1 MTASGSREKSSTA
14 SVRQRMS
21 DDSKRFTVNDRRLF
35 TREGEKREAEDSP
48 PPPAPE
54 AAARPAPAPPAPH
67 PDDDDDLDPMA
78 PGDPGRRQLDFTGL
92 LLSLGAQASVL
103 LTGDPRGGPD
113 APGPDLAGARAV
125 ISLLE
130 VLKDKTEGRR
140 TAEEDEVLQSLLY
153 ELRMGYVAVSRA
165 GGA

>member
-1 MTASGSREKSSTA
+1 
-14 SVRQRMS
+14 MS

-35 TREGEKREAEDSP
+35 TREGEKREADETPQP

-54 AAARPAPAPPAPH
+54 ATAPAQPAPSPASALPEPAPAAGE
-67 PDDDDDLDPMA
+67 D
-78 PGDPGRRQLDFTGL
+78 RQLDFLGL
-92 LLSLGAQASVL
+92 LVSLGAQASVL
-103 LTGDPRGGPD
+103 LTGDAVGGGETR
-113 APGPDLAGARAV
+113 GPDLGGARAF

-130 VLKDKTEGRR
+130 VLKEKTEGRR
-140 TAEEDEVLQSLLY
+140 TAEEDEVLESLLY

>member
-1 MTASGSREKSSTA
+1 
-14 SVRQRMS
+14 MS

-35 TREGEKREAEDSP
+35 TREGEKREAEETP

-54 AAARPAPAPPAPH
+54 ATAPTPTPAPTPAPTPPRAARAPA
-67 PDDDDDLDPMA
+67 A
-78 PGDPGRRQLDFTGL
+78 PGPPPPPGEERQLDFVGL
-92 LLSLGAQASVL
+92 LVSLATQASVL
-103 LTGDPRGGPD
+103 LTGDAGAGGQPR
-113 APGPDLAGARAV
+113 GPDLAGARAF

-130 VLKDKTEGRR
+130 VLQEKTEGRR
-140 TAEEDEVLQSLLY
+140 TAEEDEVLESLLY

>member
-1 MTASGSREKSSTA
+1 
-14 SVRQRMS
+14 MS

-35 TREGEKREAEDSP
+35 TREGEKREADETP

-54 AAARPAPAPPAPH
+54 ATAPARPAPAPA
-67 PDDDDDLDPMA
+67 A
-78 PGDPGRRQLDFTGL
+78 PGPPPAAGEDRQLDFVGL
-92 LLSLGAQASVL
+92 LVSLAAQASVL
-103 LTGDPRGGPD
+103 LTGDAGGGGEPR
-113 APGPDLAGARAV
+113 GPDLAGARAF

-130 VLKDKTEGRR
+130 VLQEKTQGRR
-140 TAEEDEVLQSLLY
+140 TAEEDEVLESLLY

>member
-1 MTASGSREKSSTA
+1 
-14 SVRQRMS
+14 MS

-35 TREGEKREAEDSP
+35 TREGEKREAEETP

-54 AAARPAPAPPAPH
+54 ATAPTPAPPTPTPAAAPTPPRAARPPAAPGPPPH
-67 PDDDDDLDPMA
+67 P
-78 PGDPGRRQLDFTGL
+78 GEERQLDFVGL
-92 LLSLGAQASVL
+92 LVSLATQASVL
-103 LTGDPRGGPD
+103 LTGDAGAGGQPRGPN
-113 APGPDLAGARAV
+113 LAGARAF

-130 VLKDKTEGRR
+130 VLQEKTEGRR
-140 TAEEDEVLQSLLY
+140 TAEEDEVLESLLY

>member
-1 MTASGSREKSSTA
+1 
-14 SVRQRMS
+14 MS

-35 TREGEKREAEDSP
+35 TREGEKREAEETP

-54 AAARPAPAPPAPH
+54 ATAPAPTPTPTPTPTPPRAARAPA
-67 PDDDDDLDPMA
+67 A
-78 PGDPGRRQLDFTGL
+78 PGPPPPPGEERQLDFVGL
-92 LLSLGAQASVL
+92 LVSLATQASVL
-103 LTGDPRGGPD
+103 LTGDAGAGGQPR
-113 APGPDLAGARAV
+113 GPDLPGARAF

-130 VLKDKTEGRR
+130 VLQEKTEGRR
-140 TAEEDEVLQSLLY
+140 TAEEDEVLESLLY